1 MSVFKQ
7 IIANPFSSFVLGF
20 IVGLITSSNV
30 LIAGVIGFCGAIIH
44 MLLIT
49 KVRINLGEER
59 VEGFLKSQQDYL
71 KDMIVLMAHVIRTD
85 GKSGQ
90 HELSFVE
97 SRLRKEF
104 SAQFVPIAM
113 SHLRAELT
121 RPSYL
126 KTHMDRIAQ
135 QFENA
140 DKIQLMHL
148 LVSICT
154 LDGVMTKNELNVLRE
169 ISSGIQLSQ
178 KSLDSIVAM
187 FRFRIE
193 EQEQQ
198 RQHSGPVSNSMLD
211 GAYRI
216 LEVTS
221 SASEKEIKR
230 AYKKLAIANHPDKFA
245 HLGDHAQKIAA
256 EKFKS
261 ISGAYDLICKKRG
274 IV

>member
-1 MSVFKQ
+1 VSVFKK

-20 IVGLITSSNV
+20 IVGLIFTSNV
-30 LIAGVIGFCGAIIH
+30 LIAGVIGFCGAIAH
-44 MLLIT
+44 MFLIT
-49 KVRINLGEER
+49 KVRFNLGEER
-59 VEGFLKSQQDYL
+59 IEGFLKTEQDYL
-71 KDMIVLMAHVIRTD
+71 KNMIVLIAHVIRTD

-126 KTHMDRIAQ
+126 KTHLDRIAQ
-135 QFENA
+135 GFENA
-140 DKIQLMHL
+140 SKIQLMHF

-154 LDGVMTKNELNVLRE
+154 LDGVMTKSEQKVLRD

-178 KSLDSIVAM
+178 KSLDAIIVM
-187 FRFRIE
+187 FRFRSE

-198 RQHSGPVSNSMLD
+198 RQRSGPVTNSMLD
-211 GAYRI
+211 NAYKV
-216 LEVTS
+216 LEVAAT
-221 SASEKEIKR
+221 ASEKEIKR
-230 AYKKLAIANHPDKFA
+230 AYKKLAITHHPDKFA
-245 HLGDHAQKIAA
+245 HQGEHAQKAAA
-256 EKFKS
+256 EKFKVIAS
-261 ISGAYDLICKKRG
+261 AYDLICKKRG